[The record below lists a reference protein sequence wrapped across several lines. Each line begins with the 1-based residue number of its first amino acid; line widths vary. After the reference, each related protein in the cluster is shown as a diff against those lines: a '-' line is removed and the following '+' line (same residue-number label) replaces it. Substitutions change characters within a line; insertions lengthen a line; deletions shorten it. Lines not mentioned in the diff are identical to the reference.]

1 MNIIDVFDRVA
12 GDYDNVGVDFFTPM
26 AAALIRAAA
35 PLPGERVLDLG
46 CGRGA
51 ALLPAARAVGPTG
64 RVTGID
70 LAPGMVSRTAA
81 ATAGMPQVSVA
92 TGDAQRPDFPA
103 GSFDLITAAMVLFFL
118 PDPPAALA
126 AYRRLLRPGG
136 RLAFTSFAAHDPR
149 YPLALR
155 VLSRFAATPP
165 PEFKPHAMFGSADAL
180 RSATTAAGFAR
191 TRVSEIDI
199 RSHFR
204 DAGQLVGWIG
214 SHLGRQVLDRV
225 PEQQRG
231 DAVAQVEDA
240 LDWPSTFTTRI
251 RVVLADQVS

>member
-12 GDYDNVGVDFFTPM
+12 GEYDSVGVDFFTPM
-26 AAALIRAAA
+26 AAALVRAAA

-51 ALLPAARAVGPTG
+51 ALLPAARAVGPAG
-64 RVTGID
+64 RVVGID
-70 LAPGMVSRTAA
+70 LAPGMVSRTAT
-81 ATAGMPQVSVA
+81 ATTALPQVSVVV
-92 TGDAQRPDFPA
+92 GDAQRPDFPD

-118 PDPPAALA
+118 PDPPAALS

-136 RLAFTSFAAHDPR
+136 RLAFSSFAAHDPR

-155 VLSRFAATPP
+155 ILARFAAAPP
-165 PEFKPHAMFGSADAL
+165 PEFRPHAMFGSADQL
-180 RSATTAAGFAR
+180 RSATAEAGFPR
-191 TRVSEIDI
+191 TRVSEIDV

-214 SHLGRQVLDRV
+214 SHLGRRVLDQV
-225 PEQQRG
+225 PEQRRG
-231 DAVAQVEDA
+231 EAVAEVADA

-251 RVVLADQVS
+251 RVVLADT